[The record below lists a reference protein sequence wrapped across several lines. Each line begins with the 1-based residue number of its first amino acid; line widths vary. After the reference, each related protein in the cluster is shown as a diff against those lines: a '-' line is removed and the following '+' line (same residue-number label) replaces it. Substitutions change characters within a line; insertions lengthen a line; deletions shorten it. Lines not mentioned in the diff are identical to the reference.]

1 MSIFI
6 TSLNSGSNGNCY
18 YIGNQNEAVLVDV
31 GISCQEVEKRMLR
44 LGLSINKVK
53 AIFISHE
60 HSDHIKG
67 LTILAKKYQLPV
79 YLSSGTLKNLS
90 CAVDKSLIRI
100 CTGFEE
106 IHIGDLTVTAFPKIH
121 DAFDPHSFFI
131 SCGNINVGI
140 FTDLGSVCK
149 NLITYFKR
157 CHAAFLEANYDV
169 ELLDSGRYPWYLKNR
184 IRGGK
189 GHLSNHEALDL
200 FKTHKPPHMS
210 HLLLSHL
217 SKNNNC
223 PELVQTLFK
232 QHAGNTKIVIAS
244 RYEETPVYFI
254 SKTDELDS
262 QPEKPL
268 VVEPLQ
274 LSLF

>member
-1 MSIFI
+1 MSLHI

-18 YIGNQNEAVLVDV
+18 YIGNKNEAVLVDV
-31 GISCQEVEKRMLR
+31 GISCREVEKRLLR
-44 LGLSINKVK
+44 LDLSIKKVK

-79 YLSSGTLKNLS
+79 YLSSGTLKNLF
-90 CAVDKSLIRI
+90 CTVDPSLIRI
-100 CTGFEE
+100 CKSFDE
-106 IHIGDLTVTAFPKIH
+106 IQIGDLTVTAFLKIH

-131 SCGNINVGI
+131 SCRGVNIGI

-169 ELLDSGRYPWYLKNR
+169 ELLESGRYPWYLKNR

-189 GHLSNHEALDL
+189 GHLSNHEALGL

-217 SKNNNC
+217 SKDNNC
-223 PELVQTLFK
+223 PELVQTLFRR
-232 QHAGNTKIVIAS
+232 HAGSTEIIIAS
-244 RYEETPVYFI
+244 RYEETPVYIITKPDQADTKPDRPLI
-254 SKTDELDS
+254 S
-262 QPEKPL
+262 
-268 VVEPLQ
+268 EPLQ

>member
-1 MSIFI
+1 MSLFI
-6 TSLNSGSNGNCY
+6 TSFNSGSNGNCY

-31 GISCQEVEKRMLR
+31 GISCREVEKRMLR

-90 CAVDKSLIRI
+90 CTVDQSLIRI
-100 CTGFEE
+100 CQGFEE
-106 IHIGDLTVTAFPKIH
+106 IKIGDLKITAFPKIH

-131 SCGNINVGI
+131 SCGSINVGI

-169 ELLDSGRYPWYLKNR
+169 ELLDSGRYPWFLKNR

-189 GHLSNHEALDL
+189 GHLSNHEALEL

-254 SKTDELDS
+254 TNTDKAESL
-262 QPEKPL
+262 PEKPF